1 MRMVQYGTEKN
12 GRVTEDRWHWLI
24 LTGESDAVGK
34 LHPFEAEYYSK
45 VRSTDFLKLYHIW
58 TTQKNACKNR
68 CRLWCRTLAGI
79 YAKTIKN

>member
-34 LHPFEAEYYSK
+34 LHPSEAEYYSK
-45 VRSTDFLKLYHIW
+45 VRSTDF
-58 TTQKNACKNR
+58 
-68 CRLWCRTLAGI
+68 
-79 YAKTIKN
+79 